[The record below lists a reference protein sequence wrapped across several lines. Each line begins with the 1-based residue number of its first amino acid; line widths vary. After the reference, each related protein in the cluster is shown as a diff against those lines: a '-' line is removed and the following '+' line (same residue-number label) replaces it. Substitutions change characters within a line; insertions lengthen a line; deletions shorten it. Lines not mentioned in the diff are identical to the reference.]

1 MGKHVSMATRDELLQ
16 ILRPRYRAATRREKG
31 RILDEFV
38 AVTGCHRKHAIRQ
51 LNRAATGS
59 KKRDV
64 RKVYGEAVRQA
75 LVVLWEA
82 SDRLCGKRLK
92 VMLPVLVDSLERH
105 GHLALDDEL
114 RELLLAVSP
123 ATIDRL
129 LAPAREKAGRKR
141 RQSGPASAVRR
152 RIPVRTFSDWGAP
165 PPGFLEA
172 DFVCHHGGSMA
183 GSFLHSFVV
192 TDIASGW
199 TEGVALL
206 ARQQDLVVEA
216 LDVLRARL
224 PMVVRGF
231 DSDND
236 SAFMNETLFDYCKA
250 HGIEQTRSRAYR
262 KNDQAWVEQKNGAV
276 VRRMV
281 GYDRLSGVLAA
292 RRLARVLDTARLLVN
307 FFQPSYKLRKKT
319 RTGAKV
325 KKEYWPPAT
334 PCDRLLADPRV
345 SLDVKEQL
353 REERERMDPVE
364 LLMELR
370 EAQADL
376 AALKSADGALADQ
389 PESLDSFLAALP
401 RLCEQGEVRPTHR
414 QKPKE
419 PRHWRTRRDDFEPVW
434 PMVVGWLETDPDA
447 TAKCLLDRLVAEDP
461 YQFQPRQLRTLQRR
475 VGEWRRAQA
484 SVLIGLPDEAPDGQ

>member
-1 MGKHVSMATRDELLQ
+1 MGRHVSMATRDELLQ
-16 ILRPRYRAATRREKG
+16 VLRPRYCLATRREKG
-31 RILDEFV
+31 LILDEFV
-38 AVTGCHRKHAIRQ
+38 ALSGCHRKHAIRT
-51 LNRAATGS
+51 LNRAATES
-59 KKRDV
+59 KERDV
-64 RKVYGEAVRQA
+64 RKFYGEAVRQA

-92 VMLPVLVDSLERH
+92 VMLPVLVDALERH
-105 GHLALDDEL
+105 GHLVLDDQL

-129 LAPAREKAGRKR
+129 LAPTREKAGRKR
-141 RQSGPASAVRR
+141 RRSGPASAVRR

-206 ARQQDLVVEA
+206 ARQQDLVVKA

-224 PMVVRGF
+224 PMVVQGF
-231 DSDND
+231 DTDND
-236 SAFMNETLFDYCKA
+236 STFMNETVFDYCKA
-250 HGIEQTRSRAYR
+250 HSIKQTRSRAYR

-292 RRLARVLDTARLLVN
+292 QRLARVLETARLLVN

-325 KKEYWPPAT
+325 RKEFWPPAT

-345 SLDVKEQL
+345 SQTVKERL
-353 REERERMDPVE
+353 RGERRRLDPIE
-364 LLMELR
+364 LLKQLR
-370 EAQADL
+370 EAQAGL
-376 AALKSADGALADQ
+376 AALENHGAAADPPVD
-389 PESLDSFLAALP
+389 LDAFLATLP
-401 RLCEQGEVRPTHR
+401 RLSEQGEVRPTHR
-414 QKPKE
+414 KKPKE
-419 PRHWRTRRDDFEPVW
+419 ARHWRTRRDDFEPVW
-434 PMVVGWLETDPDA
+434 PSLLVWLETDPDA
-447 TAKCLLDRLVAEDP
+447 TAKSLLERLVVEDP
-461 YQFQPRQLRTLQRR
+461 HRFQPRQLRTLQRR
-475 VGEWRRAQA
+475 VGEWRRVQA
-484 SVLIGLPDEAPDGQ
+484 SALLGWPEEAPDGQ

>member
-1 MGKHVSMATRDELLQ
+1 MGRHVNMATRDELLRV
-16 ILRPRYRAATRREKG
+16 LRPRYRSATRQEKG
-31 RILDEFV
+31 RILDENV
-38 AVTGCHRKHAIRQ
+38 ALSGSHRKHAIRQ
-51 LNRAATGS
+51 INQPAAEREA
-59 KKRDV
+59 RDV

-92 VMLPVLVDSLERH
+92 AMLPVLVDALERH
-105 GHLALDDEL
+105 GHLVLDDEL
-114 RELLLAVSP
+114 RGLLLAVSP

-129 LAPAREKAGRKR
+129 LAPTREQGGRKR
-141 RQSGPASAVRR
+141 RRSGPATAVRR
-152 RIPVRTFSDWGAP
+152 LVPVRTFSDWGAP

-281 GYDRLSGVLAA
+281 GYDRFSGLLAA
-292 RRLARVLDTARLLVN
+292 QRLARVLAAARLLVN

-334 PCDRLLADPRV
+334 PCDRLMADPRV
-345 SLDVKEQL
+345 SPEVKDRL
-353 REERERMDPVE
+353 RKEREPLDPVE
-364 LLMELR
+364 LLRELR
-370 EAQADL
+370 EAQAEL
-376 AALKSADGALADQ
+376 AALNDDAEAPEQ
-389 PESLDSFLAALP
+389 PFGLEAFLAALP
-401 RLCEQGEVRPTHR
+401 RLSEQGEVRPTHR
-414 QKPKE
+414 ARLKDT
-419 PRHWRTRRDDFEPVW
+419 RHWRTRRDDFETVW
-434 PMVVGWLETDPDA
+434 PRILAWLESDPDA
-447 TAKCLLDRLVAEDP
+447 TANDLLGRLVVEDP
-461 YQFQPRQLRTLQRR
+461 HQFQPRQLRTLQRR
-475 VGEWRRAQA
+475 VGEWRRLKA
-484 SVLIGLPDEAPDGQ
+484 SALLGRPAEAPDGQ

>member
-1 MGKHVSMATRDELLQ
+1 MGRHVSMATRDELLQ
-16 ILRPRYRAATRREKG
+16 VLRPRYRAAIRQEKG
-31 RILDEFV
+31 TILDEFV
-38 AVTGCHRKHAIRQ
+38 AVSGCHRKHAIRL
-51 LNRAATGS
+51 LNRGATQRKE
-59 KKRDV
+59 KKV

-105 GHLALDDEL
+105 GHLDLDDEL
-114 RELLLAVSP
+114 RRLLLAVSP

-141 RQSGPASAVRR
+141 RRKGPASAVRR

-224 PMVVRGF
+224 PMAVQGL
-231 DSDND
+231 DTDND
-236 SAFMNETLFDYCKA
+236 SAFMNETLFDYCQA
-250 HGIEQTRSRAYR
+250 HGIKQTRSRGYR

-281 GYDRLSGVLAA
+281 GYDRLS
-292 RRLARVLDTARLLVN
+292 
-307 FFQPSYKLRKKT
+307 S
-319 RTGAKV
+319 
-325 KKEYWPPAT
+325 
-334 PCDRLLADPRV
+334 
-345 SLDVKEQL
+345 
-353 REERERMDPVE
+353 
-364 LLMELR
+364 
-370 EAQADL
+370 
-376 AALKSADGALADQ
+376 ALIYA
-389 PESLDSFLAALP
+389 
-401 RLCEQGEVRPTHR
+401 
-414 QKPKE
+414 
-419 PRHWRTRRDDFEPVW
+419 
-434 PMVVGWLETDPDA
+434 
-447 TAKCLLDRLVAEDP
+447 
-461 YQFQPRQLRTLQRR
+461 
-475 VGEWRRAQA
+475 
-484 SVLIGLPDEAPDGQ
+484 

>member
-1 MGKHVSMATRDELLQ
+1 MGRHVSMATRDELLQ
-16 ILRPRYRAATRREKG
+16 VLRPRYRDATRREKG
-31 RILDEFV
+31 LILDEFV
-38 AVTGCHRKHAIRQ
+38 SGSGCHRKHAIRQ
-51 LNRAATGS
+51 LNRTATGS
-59 KKRDV
+59 KKREV

-105 GHLALDDEL
+105 GHLVLDGEVRKL
-114 RELLLAVSP
+114 VLSVSP

-129 LAPAREKAGRKR
+129 LGSTREKAGRKR
-141 RQSGPASAVRR
+141 RRTGPASAVRR

-224 PMVVRGF
+224 PMTVQGF
-231 DSDND
+231 DTDND
-236 SAFMNETLFDYCKA
+236 SAFMNETVFDYCKA
-250 HGIEQTRSRAYR
+250 HGIKQTRSRAYR

-281 GYDRLSGVLAA
+281 GHSRLSGVLAA
-292 RRLARVLDTARLLVN
+292 QRLARVHEAARLLVN

-319 RTGAKV
+319 RSGAKV
-325 KKEYWPPAT
+325 RKEYWPPAT

-345 SLDVKEQL
+345 SQTVKDRL
-353 REERERMDPVE
+353 REERGRRDPVE
-364 LLMELR
+364 LLKELR
-370 EAQADL
+370 EAQAEL
-376 AALKSADGALADQ
+376 AEFEIAGVTADQ
-389 PESLDSFLAALP
+389 PVGLDAFLAALP
-401 RLCEQGEVRPTHR
+401 RLSEQGEVRPTHR
-414 QKPKE
+414 SKPTE
-419 PRHWRTRRDDFEPVW
+419 ERRWRTRRDDFEPVW
-434 PMVVGWLETDPDA
+434 PTVLAWLESDPDA
-447 TAKCLLDRLVAEDP
+447 TAKSLLQRLVVEDP
-461 YQFQPRQLRTLQRR
+461 HQFQNRQLRTLQRR

-484 SVLIGLPDEAPDGQ
+484 SALLGRPAEEPDGQ